1 MSKEAHFL
9 LSGQVNS
16 KNSIFWGKAAPNEM
30 VQRLLYSKKCTAW
43 VAMSKH
49 SIIGPFWFEDENGEP
64 LTVTKEW
71 YVEVLQQYWTAL
83 GRQNR
88 GSFTRDCQ
96 LFQQD
101 RDTPNTANATLEWL
115 NQCFPQR
122 LVSQSQDPEWSPHS
136 PDLNLPEF
144 FLWGYLKDSVYE
156 KNPKTVPALK
166 QVITQNLRAITKQEC
181 IRVIDNFVRRL
192 QVCLQ

>member
-1 MSKEAHFL
+1 
-9 LSGQVNS
+9 
-16 KNSIFWGKAAPNEM
+16 
-30 VQRLLYSKKCTAW
+30 
-43 VAMSKH
+43 MSKH
-49 SIIGPFWFEDENGEP
+49 SITGPFWFEDENGEP

-88 GSFTRDCQ
+88 GSFTTDCQ

-101 RDTPNTANATLEWL
+101 RDTPNAANVTLEWL
-115 NQCFPQR
+115 NQCFPQS
-122 LVSQSQDPEWSPHS
+122 LVSQSQDPEWSLHS

-144 FLWGYLKDSVYE
+144 FLWGCLKDSMYE

-166 QVITQNLRAITKQEC
+166 LAITQNLRAITKQEC
-181 IRVIDNFVRRL
+181 ISVIDNFARRL